1 MNPHIQ
7 TMQVKFKYKYKYY
20 RWNTAR
26 AVDRNMNT
34 LSEGCCFGVFT
45 LSSLW
50 FWQEDVLYHLALGSG
65 SHDLEVGN
73 SSFTLL
79 LHPVL
84 SSWPNLPPPTHT
96 LPGLQYCWAVA
107 CFCPPTVQLLMRSP
121 YWTVLNC
128 EICNK
133 QLQTSQQLLNSK
145 ISLTKCLWKIFLVGK
160 SMKHT
165 CASFRRPKR
174 KIPSS
179 WRYVRNSNSRKFG
192 FNSQRMQARFS
203 SARLQHSR
211 TQ

>member
-1 MNPHIQ
+1 M
-7 TMQVKFKYKYKYY
+7 KYCP
-20 RWNTAR
+20 
-26 AVDRNMNT
+26 VDRNMNT

-84 SSWPNLPPPTHT
+84 SSWPNLSPPPPHTHS
-96 LPGLQYCWAVA
+96 PWS
-107 CFCPPTVQLLMRSP
+107 PILLSCRMLLSTNSP
-121 YWTVLNC
+121 VIDAKPIYWTVLNC

-133 QLQTSQQLLNSK
+133 QLQTSQQLLNLK